1 MNLYLD
7 LFLTF
12 AQIGVCPPT
21 GLRPAG
27 GPGSFHMLGRSESS
41 LRNSSLRSEF
51 TALTAPPR
59 LRRGDGAHAG
69 KAVLASL

>member
-12 AQIGVCPPT
+12 AQIGVCTPT

-27 GPGSFHMLGRSESS
+27 GPGSFYMLGRSESS

-59 LRRGDGAHAG
+59 LRRGEGTHAG
-69 KAVLASL
+69 KAVLPSL